1 MEGAFRL
8 WAIERSV
15 GSRAVCLGLFDA
27 HTTLSTLKARQGP
40 STRLPA
46 CLPDRCGEH
55 RLTGCAMLLLLVGFG
70 AGGQPS
76 AFTVCWDLSLVLS
89 SNGLS
94 LLESH
99 RIRRK
104 EVRGGR

>member
-1 MEGAFRL
+1 M
-8 WAIERSV
+8 
-15 GSRAVCLGLFDA
+15 LGCHIL
-27 HTTLSTLKARQGP
+27 L
-40 STRLPA
+40 
-46 CLPDRCGEH
+46 
-55 RLTGCAMLLLLVGFG
+55 LTGLG

-76 AFTVCWDLSLVLS
+76 AFTVCWDLSLLLS

-104 EVRGGR
+104 EVSRGRQKHSRAADSCVPPRWGPCKP